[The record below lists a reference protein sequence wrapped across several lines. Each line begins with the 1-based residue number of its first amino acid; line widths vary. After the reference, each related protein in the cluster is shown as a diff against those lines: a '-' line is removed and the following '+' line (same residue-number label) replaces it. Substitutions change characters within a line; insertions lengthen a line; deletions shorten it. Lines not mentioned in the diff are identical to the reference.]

1 MGLILYKLAL
11 KTFSIKAKHDKGLFE
26 TCLLKHVYFVG
37 LLKAFGLLG
46 TISLH
51 HAHHKRAKATTSRAY
66 KRAPLWDYAVSSPYQ
81 AIAFYDYPL
90 IEKFCLEAV
99 YLAQLTK
106 LRAIQEH
113 LPSTLKYDVW
123 AALKTKAIVA

>member
-26 TCLLKHVYFVG
+26 TRFLKHVYFVG

-51 HAHHKRAKATTSRAY
+51 HAHHKRAKATTSSAY
-66 KRAPLWDYAVSSPYQ
+66 KRPPIEIMHVAALYQ

-99 YLAQLTK
+99 YLAQLYK
-106 LRAIQEH
+106 LRTI
-113 LPSTLKYDVW
+113 
-123 AALKTKAIVA
+123 

>member
-11 KTFSIKAKHDKGLFE
+11 KTISIKAKHDKGLFE

-51 HAHHKRAKATTSRAY
+51 HAHHKRAKATTSCAY
-66 KRAPLWDYAVSSPYQ
+66 KRPPIEIMHVAALYQ
-81 AIAFYDYPL
+81 AIAFLQIPFNR
-90 IEKFCLEAV
+90 K
-99 YLAQLTK
+99 
-106 LRAIQEH
+106 
-113 LPSTLKYDVW
+113 
-123 AALKTKAIVA
+123 ALS

>member
-11 KTFSIKAKHDKGLFE
+11 KSFSIKAKQDKGLFE
-26 TCLLKHVYFVG
+26 TRFLKHVYFVG

-66 KRAPLWDYAVSSPYQ
+66 QRAPPWDYACSIPYQ
-81 AIAFYDYPL
+81 AIAFLQIPFNR
-90 IEKFCLEAV
+90 K
-99 YLAQLTK
+99 
-106 LRAIQEH
+106 
-113 LPSTLKYDVW
+113 
-123 AALKTKAIVA
+123 ALS

>member
-51 HAHHKRAKATTSRAY
+51 YAPHKRAKATTSRAY
-66 KRAPLWDYAVSSPYQ
+66 KGHPLLTMLVAALYQ
-81 AIAFYDYPL
+81 AIAFLQIPFNRKVL
-90 IEKFCLEAV
+90 
-99 YLAQLTK
+99 
-106 LRAIQEH
+106 
-113 LPSTLKYDVW
+113 S
-123 AALKTKAIVA
+123 